1 MAFRGDRIL
10 LLPIL
15 LSIISAAW
23 AQASSPD
30 PGCWSQLGQ
39 VPHDAVQFGH
49 GLAEAPRNAFRMHN
63 LKWEL
68 PIGGA
73 TGFLIARVDV
83 PASNRIHSLPL
94 QQTAVRWT
102 NIGLGIE
109 LGTSGLLYGIGCK
122 NNRSDHAASTGVMA
136 IEAIAA
142 ANGIVALLK
151 VGTNRQYAFMHNTRG
166 EFWEGGRSFPSGHSA
181 ASFAFASVLTHRYPH
196 NPWVRWGAYA
206 LATGVSLGRLAG
218 KKHFPSDVL
227 VGATVGYVTGAYLAD
242 HSRE

>member
-1 MAFRGDRIL
+1 MAPRRTHTLVLFL
-10 LLPIL
+10 LLGG
-15 LSIISAAW
+15 ISLGL
-23 AQASSPD
+23 AQSSPPD
-30 PGCWSQLGQ
+30 HGCWSQLGQ

-49 GLAEAPRNAFRMHN
+49 GLAEAPRNAIRPGN

-68 PIGGA
+68 PIAAA
-73 TGFLIARVDV
+73 TGFLIAKVDV
-83 PASNRIHSLPL
+83 PASNRIQSLPFQRL
-94 QQTAVRWT
+94 AVRWT
-102 NIGLGIE
+102 NIGLGME

-122 NNRSDHAASTGVMA
+122 DHRSEHAASTGVTA

-142 ANGIVALLK
+142 SNGIVALLK
-151 VGTNRQYAFMHNTRG
+151 AGTNRQYAFMHHTQG
-166 EFWEGGRSFPSGHSA
+166 EFWEGGRSFPSGHAA

-196 NPWVRWGAYA
+196 NPWVKWGAYA

>member
-1 MAFRGDRIL
+1 L
-10 LLPIL
+10 LVALATCMLAP
-15 LSIISAAW
+15 AW
-23 AQASSPD
+23 AQSSPTH
-30 PGCWSQLGQ
+30 PGCWSPLAQ
-39 VPHDAVQFGH
+39 VPHDAVQFGP
-49 GLAEAPRNAFRMHN
+49 GIAYPPRNANSTAQCEMGTADCCRN
-63 LKWEL
+63 
-68 PIGGA
+68 
-73 TGFLIARVDV
+73 GFLIARVDV
-83 PASNRIHSLPL
+83 PASNRIHSLPF

-109 LGTSGLLYGIGCK
+109 LGTSRLLYGIGCQG
-122 NNRSDHAASTGVMA
+122 NRSEHAASTGVTA

-142 ANGIVALLK
+142 ANAIVALLK
-151 VGTNRQYAFMHNTRG
+151 AGTNRQYAFMHHSRG
-166 EFWEGGRSFPSGHSA
+166 EFWEGGKSFPSGHSA

-218 KKHFPSDVL
+218 KKHFPSHVL